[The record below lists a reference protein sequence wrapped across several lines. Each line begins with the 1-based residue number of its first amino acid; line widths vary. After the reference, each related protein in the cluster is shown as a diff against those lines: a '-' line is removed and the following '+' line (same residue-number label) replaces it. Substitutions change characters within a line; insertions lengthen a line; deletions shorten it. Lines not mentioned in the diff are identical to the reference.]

1 LIVIDTSAL
10 LAIIG
15 DEPEAS
21 AFAAYIQA
29 QEFRLMSVAN
39 LFEATIVVDRSKN
52 KAKATD
58 FDAMLHRLGITFEAV
73 TIAQIN
79 IAREAY
85 RRFGRGNHPARL
97 NFGDCFAYALA
108 MQRGAPL
115 LYKGNDF
122 AQTDVRV
129 AL

>member
-21 AFAAYIQA
+21 AFAAHIQA

-39 LFEATIVVDRSKN
+39 LFEAAIVVDRSKN
-52 KAKATD
+52 KAKAAD
-58 FDAMLHRLGITFEAV
+58 FDAMLLKFGIAFEAV

-79 IAREAY
+79 IARDAY

-108 MQRGAPL
+108 VQRGAPL
-115 LYKGNDF
+115 LYKGSDF
-122 AQTDVRV
+122 ALTDVRA